1 MHVMDNAK
9 LNTKRNLNILNIVI
23 IKNLYFF
30 LRKKY
35 LCLFLK
41 YNYARY

>member
-9 LNTKRNLNILNIVI
+9 LNTKRNLNILNIAI

-35 LCLFLK
+35 LYLFLK

>member
-9 LNTKRNLNILNIVI
+9 LNTKRNLNILNIAI

-30 LRKKY
+30 
-35 LCLFLK
+35 
-41 YNYARY
+41 